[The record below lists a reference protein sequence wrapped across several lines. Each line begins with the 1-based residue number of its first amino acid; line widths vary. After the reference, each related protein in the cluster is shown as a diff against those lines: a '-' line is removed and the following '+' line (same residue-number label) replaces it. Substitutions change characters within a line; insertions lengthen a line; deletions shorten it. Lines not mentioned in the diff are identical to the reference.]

1 METVNF
7 KPTEEFPIDIEIT
20 ASHGVDLHRCTVFAV
35 WIPQRPDSAIDKCV
49 DRRAWISEQMES
61 WHKEGMRYV
70 RVTEDSAHNI
80 LWAEFWKVPP
90 RKEAPF
96 HGWYTSS
103 HPTTEK

>member
-1 METVNF
+1 MLTD
-7 KPTEEFPIDIEIT
+7 EEAAAIKAAHAADP
-20 ASHGVDLHRCTVFAV
+20 GVE
-35 WIPQRPDSAIDKCV
+35 PDAFTSVAIDKCV
-49 DRRAWISEQMES
+49 DQRAWISEQMES